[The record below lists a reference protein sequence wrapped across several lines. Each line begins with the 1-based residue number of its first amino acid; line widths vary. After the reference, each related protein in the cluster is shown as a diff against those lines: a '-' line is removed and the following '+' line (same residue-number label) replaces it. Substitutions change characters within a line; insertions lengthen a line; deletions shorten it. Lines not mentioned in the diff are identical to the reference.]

1 MEIIE
6 NTVKDRSKN
15 ALDRKK
21 ENCLYLK
28 QFKKYLSTRFK
39 NCNLSKY
46 KVFFGADETKE
57 MKSDNLIEVHIK
69 IPLEE
74 FLLDRIFRNSEKIMI

>member
-1 MEIIE
+1 MEITE
-6 NTVKDRSKN
+6 RTDRNYSKN
-15 ALDRKK
+15 ALEIKK

-39 NCNLSKY
+39 NSNLSKY
-46 KVFFGADETKE
+46 KVFFGANDTKE
-57 MKSDNLIEVHIK
+57 VKSENLIEVHIK

-74 FLLDRIFRNSEKIMI
+74 HLLDRIFRNTEKIMI

>member
-1 MEIIE
+1 MEMME
-6 NTVKDRSKN
+6 NLDKDHSRT

-46 KVFFGADETKE
+46 KVLFGAEETKE
-57 MKSDNLIEVHIK
+57 FKSDNLIEVHIK

-74 FLLDRIFRNSEKIMI
+74 HLLDRILRNTEKIMI